1 MPFGR
6 EAPVRLAVLAL
17 VIVLL
22 AGCSHSTD
30 EPPSSGAEMS
40 AGTLAKTCADPEWK
54 KQNLGL
60 WYSVCRR
67 PLQW

>member
-1 MPFGR
+1 MRSGW

-22 AGCSHSTD
+22 AGCSHD
-30 EPPSSGAEMS
+30 AVRPPPGAEMS
-40 AGTLAKTCADPEWK
+40 AAALAKTCADPNWK

-67 PLQW
+67 PMHW